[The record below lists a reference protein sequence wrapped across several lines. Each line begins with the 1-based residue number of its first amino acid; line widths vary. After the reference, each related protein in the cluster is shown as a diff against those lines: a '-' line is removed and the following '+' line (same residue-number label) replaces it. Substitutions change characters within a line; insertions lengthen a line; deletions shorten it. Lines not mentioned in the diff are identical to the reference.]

1 MIQTRKRESCNRSN
15 KHLLSFSIPAYINAM
30 EELIHQEI
38 VIGLQDA
45 SKHFWEAAK
54 RLQDVGDQINP
65 FCKCTKPKKV
75 RSVVKIVRKEGKN
88 KGKMF
93 YSCGKPRKKEPAIFF
108 NGALRG
114 NLPTTVKIAIAVAI
128 AVTVDCIPRP
138 K

>member
-1 MIQTRKRESCNRSN
+1 MLTTRMTRHGNGNVIDQTNTCYLFFYS
-15 KHLLSFSIPAYINAM
+15 AYINAM

-93 YSCGKPRKKEPAIFF
+93 YSCGKPRKKGACDFF
-108 NGALRG
+108 QWCSTRQSSN
-114 NLPTTVKIAIAVAI
+114 NSQKVT
-128 AVTVDCIPRP
+128 AVTVDCIAQA
-138 K
+138 